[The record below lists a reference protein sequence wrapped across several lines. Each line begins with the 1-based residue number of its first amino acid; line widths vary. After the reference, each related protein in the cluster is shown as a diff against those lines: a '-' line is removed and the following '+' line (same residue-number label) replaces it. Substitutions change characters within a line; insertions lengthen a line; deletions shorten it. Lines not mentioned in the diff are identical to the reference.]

1 MYMYNTQITYIA
13 FNYTWNIHAS
23 VPVKGPG
30 FVSTSPANIKSIITI
45 SAKQYSRKWQ
55 FSSTTNSFV
64 ELETYLALWEY
75 TSLLDKLHP
84 FQLPIEA
91 LH

>member
-1 MYMYNTQITYIA
+1 MD
-13 FNYTWNIHAS
+13 

-30 FVSTSPANIKSIITI
+30 FVSTSPANINSIITI
-45 SAKQYSRKWQ
+45 SVKKHNRKWQ
-55 FSSTTNSFV
+55 FTSTTNSIV
-64 ELETYLALWEY
+64 ELETYLSLWEY
-75 TSLLDKLHP
+75 MSLLDKLHP

>member
-1 MYMYNTQITYIA
+1 MYA
-13 FNYTWNIHAS
+13 
-23 VPVKGPG
+23 PVKGPG

-45 SAKQYSRKWQ
+45 SAKKYNSKWQ
-55 FSSTTNSFV
+55 FSSTTNTIV
-64 ELETYLALWEY
+64 ELETYLPLWEY
-75 TSLLDKLHP
+75 MSLLDKLHP